1 MAEAKLTTDHKTIRT
16 WAESRGG
23 RPSHVEGSGKK
34 DDPGLLRLDFGPK
47 DEALDPISW
56 EDFFEKFES
65 AHLAFLYQDR
75 TADGSVSRFHKFVDR
90 NAQEHSSGS
99 HGSRKAHA

>member
-1 MAEAKLTTDHKTIRT
+1 MAEAKLTTDHKTIRK

-23 RPSHVEGSGKK
+23 RPSHVEGTGKK

-56 EDFFEKFES
+56 EISSKNS
-65 AHLAFLYQDR
+65 SRPISRSCIR
-75 TADGSVSRFHKFVDR
+75 TKPPRVR
-90 NAQEHSSGS
+90 
-99 HGSRKAHA
+99 